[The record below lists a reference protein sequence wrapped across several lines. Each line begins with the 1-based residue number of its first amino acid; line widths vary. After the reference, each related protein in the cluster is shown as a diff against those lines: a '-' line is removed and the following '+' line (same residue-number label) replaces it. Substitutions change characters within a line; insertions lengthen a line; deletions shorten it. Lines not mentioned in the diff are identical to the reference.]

1 MQIPQDL
8 IETAKLKLK
17 SVQSEAEFFQ
27 LRAQYLGKKSFVVNA
42 FSKLRD
48 LESDERVIFAKS
60 LNVLKN
66 NLSKLFETSLKD
78 LDSRNNIKKLD
89 VTLPADPFLVGA
101 EHPITKI
108 SQKVINYFT
117 PLNYQIFS
125 GNEIETD
132 FYNFEALNF
141 SENHPARQMHDTF
154 YLNSNSKSEY
164 LLRTHTSNTQVHAML
179 SEDLPLYMLSPGR
192 VFRCDSDTTHLP
204 MFTQIEGLVVDED
217 INFGDLKGVLIDF
230 LENFFNEKMEV
241 RFRPSYFPFTEPSA
255 EVDIKFGKQGW
266 LEILGCG
273 MVHPNVLKNVKVDPL
288 KFQGYAFG
296 IGIDRLAMLKYGIND
311 LRAFFDCDYRWLN
324 HFGFDPLDV
333 PTNYRGLSR

>member
-8 IETAKLKLK
+8 IETAALQLN
-17 SVQSEAEFFQ
+17 SVKSEAEFFQ
-27 LRAQYLGKKSFVVNA
+27 LRAKYLGKKSFIVTA

-48 LESDERVIFAKS
+48 LKPNERVDVAKE
-60 LNVLKN
+60 LNALKN
-66 NLSKLFETSLKD
+66 KLTKLFEASYAAIDGKCETE
-78 LDSRNNIKKLD
+78 KLD
-89 VTLPADPFLVGA
+89 VFLPADPYLVGS

-117 PLNYQIFS
+117 ALNYQIFS

-141 SENHPARQMHDTF
+141 PESHPARQMHDTF
-154 YLNSNSKSEY
+154 YLNSGSKSEY

-192 VFRCDSDTTHLP
+192 VYRCDSDTTHLP

-217 INFGDLKGVLIDF
+217 VTFGDLKGVLIDF
-230 LENFFNEKMEV
+230 LEDFFNEKMEV

-255 EVDIKFGKQGW
+255 EVDIKFGNQGW

-273 MVHPNVLKNVKVDPL
+273 MVHPNVLKGCNIDTS
-288 KFQGYAFG
+288 KFRGFAFG
-296 IGIDRLAMLKYGIND
+296 MGVERLAMLYYGVTDIREFYSSNLD
-311 LRAFFDCDYRWLN
+311 FLN
-324 HFGFDPLDV
+324 QF
-333 PTNYRGLSR
+333 TS

>member
-8 IETAKLKLK
+8 IETATLKLK

-27 LRAQYLGKKSFVVNA
+27 LRSQYLGKKSFIISA

-48 LESDERVIFAKS
+48 LDPQSKASAAKE
-60 LNVLKN
+60 LNILKSK
-66 NLSKLFETSLKD
+66 LTKLFEDSLASIEGIGEHD
-78 LDSRNNIKKLD
+78 QLD
-89 VTLPADPFLVGA
+89 VTLPADPYLIGS

-108 SQKVINYFT
+108 SQKVIDYFI

-141 SENHPARQMHDTF
+141 PENHPARQMHDTF

-164 LLRTHTSNTQVHAML
+164 LLRTHTSNTQIHSML
-179 SEDLPLYMLSPGR
+179 KEDMPLYMLSPGR
-192 VFRCDSDTTHLP
+192 VYRCDSDTTHLP

-217 INFGDLKGVLIDF
+217 VTFGDLKGIIIDF

-255 EVDIKFGKQGW
+255 EVDIKFGNQGW

-273 MVHPNVLKNVKVDPL
+273 MVHPNVLKGCNVDTK
-288 KFQGYAFG
+288 KYRGFAFG
-296 IGIDRLAMLKYGIND
+296 MGIERLAMLYYGVSDIRDFYSSNLD
-311 LRAFFDCDYRWLN
+311 FLN
-324 HFGFDPLDV
+324 QFP
-333 PTNYRGLSR
+333 S

>member
-8 IETAKLKLK
+8 IETAALKLK

-27 LRAQYLGKKSFVVNA
+27 LRAQFLGKKSFVVIA

-48 LESDERVIFAKS
+48 LKSDEKVIAAKE

-66 NLSKLFETSLKD
+66 DLTKLFETSLADIEGKSN
-78 LDSRNNIKKLD
+78 LKKLD
-89 VTLPADPFLVGA
+89 VTLPADPFLVGS

-141 SENHPARQMHDTF
+141 PENHPARQMHDTF
-154 YLNSNSKSEY
+154 YLNSNSKSGY

-217 INFGDLKGVLIDF
+217 VTFGDLKGVLIDF
-230 LENFFNEKMEV
+230 LEDFFNEKMEV

-273 MVHPNVLKNVKVDPL
+273 MVHPNVLNGCNIDTK
-288 KFQGYAFG
+288 KFRGFAFG
-296 IGIDRLAMLKYGIND
+296 MGVERLAMLYFGVTDIREFYSSNLD
-311 LRAFFDCDYRWLN
+311 FLN
-324 HFGFDPLDV
+324 QFP
-333 PTNYRGLSR
+333 S

>member
-8 IETAKLKLK
+8 IETAKIKLK

-27 LRAQYLGKKSFVVNA
+27 LRSQYLGKKSFVVSA

-48 LESDERVIFAKS
+48 LHSDEKVIAAKQ

-66 NLSKLFETSLKD
+66 NLTKLFEIFHEDFEGKRKLK
-78 LDSRNNIKKLD
+78 KFD
-89 VTLPADPFLVGA
+89 VTLPADPFLVGS

-108 SQKVINYFT
+108 SQKIINYFI

-125 GNEIETD
+125 GNEVETD

-141 SENHPARQMHDTF
+141 PDNHPARQMHDTF
-154 YLNSNSKSEY
+154 YLNSNSQSEY

-192 VFRCDSDTTHLP
+192 VYRCDSDNTHLP
-204 MFTQIEGLVVDED
+204 MFTQIEGLVIDED
-217 INFGDLKGVLIDF
+217 VTFGDLKGVLISFIED
-230 LENFFNEKMEV
+230 FFNEKMEV

-255 EVDIKFGKQGW
+255 EVDVKFGKQGW

-273 MVHPNVLKNVKVDPL
+273 MVHPNVLNGCKIDTD
-288 KFQGYAFG
+288 KFRGFAFG
-296 IGIDRLAMLKYGIND
+296 MGVERLAMLYFGVTDIREFYSSNLD
-311 LRAFFDCDYRWLN
+311 FLN
-324 HFGFDPLDV
+324 QFP
-333 PTNYRGLSR
+333 S

>member
-8 IETAKLKLK
+8 IETAALKLK

-27 LRAQYLGKKSFVVNA
+27 LRAQYLGKKSFVVTA

-48 LESDERVIFAKS
+48 LQSDEKVSVAKE
-60 LNVLKN
+60 LNILKN
-66 NLSKLFETSLKD
+66 NLTKLFETSIEDIEGKSD
-78 LDSRNNIKKLD
+78 HKKLD
-89 VTLPADPFLVGA
+89 VSLPADPFLVGS

-108 SQKVINYFT
+108 SQKIINYFT

-141 SENHPARQMHDTF
+141 PENHPARQMHDTF
-154 YLNSNSKSEY
+154 YLNSSSKSEY

-179 SEDLPLYMLSPGR
+179 NEDLPLYMLSPGR

-217 INFGDLKGVLIDF
+217 VTFGDLKGVLIDF
-230 LENFFNEKMEV
+230 LEDFFNEKMEV

-273 MVHPNVLKNVKVDPL
+273 MVHPNVLNGCNIDTKNFAALPL
-288 KFQGYAFG
+288 V
-296 IGIDRLAMLKYGIND
+296 
-311 LRAFFDCDYRWLN
+311 WE
-324 HFGFDPLDV
+324 
-333 PTNYRGLSR
+333 LSV

>member
-8 IETAKLKLK
+8 IETAALKLK

-27 LRAQYLGKKSFVVNA
+27 LRAQYLGKKSFVVSS
-42 FSKLRD
+42 FSMLRD
-48 LESDERVIFAKS
+48 LKSEEKVIAAKE
-60 LNVLKN
+60 LNLLKN
-66 NLSKLFETSLKD
+66 DLTKLFENAIEAIDFRS
-78 LDSRNNIKKLD
+78 NIVKLD
-89 VTLPADPFLVGA
+89 VTLPADPFLVGS

-108 SQKVINYFT
+108 SKKIINYFT

-141 SENHPARQMHDTF
+141 PKNHPARQMHDTF
-154 YLNSNSKSEY
+154 YLNSNSNSEY

-179 SEDLPLYMLSPGR
+179 SEELPLYMLSPGR
-192 VFRCDSDTTHLP
+192 VFRCDSDATHLP
-204 MFTQIEGLVVDED
+204 MFTQIEGLVVDEGVT
-217 INFGDLKGVLIDF
+217 FGDLKGTVIDF
-230 LENFFNEKMEV
+230 LEEFFNEKMEI

-273 MVHPNVLKNVKVDPL
+273 MVHPNVLNGCDIDTK
-288 KFQGYAFG
+288 KFSGFAFG
-296 IGIDRLAMLKYGIND
+296 MGIERLAMLYYGVTDIREFYASNLD
-311 LRAFFDCDYRWLN
+311 FLN
-324 HFGFDPLDV
+324 QF
-333 PTNYRGLSR
+333 TS

>member
-8 IETAKLKLK
+8 IETAALKLK

-48 LESDERVIFAKS
+48 LKSNEKVIAAKE

-66 NLSKLFETSLKD
+66 DLTRLFEASLEDIEGK
-78 LDSRNNIKKLD
+78 SNFKKLD
-89 VTLPADPFLVGA
+89 VTLPADPFLVGS

-108 SQKVINYFT
+108 SQKIINYFT
-117 PLNYQIFS
+117 PLNYQIIS

-141 SENHPARQMHDTF
+141 PENHPARQMHDTF
-154 YLNSNSKSEY
+154 YLNSRSKSEY

-192 VFRCDSDTTHLP
+192 VFRCDSDNTHLP

-217 INFGDLKGVLIDF
+217 VTFGDLKGLLIDF
-230 LENFFNEKMEV
+230 LEDFFNEKMQV

-273 MVHPNVLKNVKVDPL
+273 MVHPNVLNGCNIDPK
-288 KFQGYAFG
+288 KFRGFAFG
-296 IGIDRLAMLKYGIND
+296 MGVERLAMLYYGVRDIREFYSSNLD
-311 LRAFFDCDYRWLN
+311 FLN
-324 HFGFDPLDV
+324 QFP
-333 PTNYRGLSR
+333 S

>member
-8 IETAKLKLK
+8 IETATLKLK

-27 LRAQYLGKKSFVVNA
+27 LRSQYLGKKSFIISA

-48 LESDERVIFAKS
+48 LDPQSKASAAKE
-60 LNVLKN
+60 LNILKSK
-66 NLSKLFETSLKD
+66 LTKLFEDSLASIESIGEHD
-78 LDSRNNIKKLD
+78 QLD
-89 VTLPADPFLVGA
+89 VTLPADPYLIGS

-108 SQKVINYFT
+108 SQKVIDYFI

-141 SENHPARQMHDTF
+141 PENHPARQMHDTF
-154 YLNSNSKSEY
+154 YLKSNSKSEY
-164 LLRTHTSNTQVHAML
+164 LLRTHTSNTQIHSL
-179 SEDLPLYMLSPGR
+179 LKEDMPLYMLSPGR
-192 VFRCDSDTTHLP
+192 VYRCDSDTTHLP

-217 INFGDLKGVLIDF
+217 VTFGDLKGIIIDF

-255 EVDIKFGKQGW
+255 EVDIKFGNQGW

-273 MVHPNVLKNVKVDPL
+273 MVHPNVLKGCNVDTK
-288 KFQGYAFG
+288 KYRGFAFG
-296 IGIDRLAMLKYGIND
+296 MGIERLAMLYYGVSDIRDFYSSNLD
-311 LRAFFDCDYRWLN
+311 FLN
-324 HFGFDPLDV
+324 QFP
-333 PTNYRGLSR
+333 S

>member
-8 IETAKLKLK
+8 IETAALKLK

-27 LRAQYLGKKSFVVNA
+27 LRAQYLGKKSFVVTA

-48 LESDERVIFAKS
+48 LQSEEKVNAAKE
-60 LNVLKN
+60 LNILKN
-66 NLSKLFETSLKD
+66 NLTKLFETSIEYIEGK
-78 LDSRNNIKKLD
+78 SNHKKLD
-89 VTLPADPFLVGA
+89 VSLPADPFLVGS

-108 SQKVINYFT
+108 SQKIINYFT

-141 SENHPARQMHDTF
+141 PENHPARQMHDTF

-217 INFGDLKGVLIDF
+217 VTFGDLKGVLIDF
-230 LENFFNEKMEV
+230 LEDFFNEKMEV

-266 LEILGCG
+266 LEVLGCG
-273 MVHPNVLKNVKVDPL
+273 MVHPNVLNGCNIDTK
-288 KFQGYAFG
+288 KFRGFAFG
-296 IGIDRLAMLKYGIND
+296 MGVERLAMLRYGVND
-311 LRAFFDCDYRWLN
+311 LRLFFENDLRFLKQ
-324 HFGFDPLDV
+324 F
-333 PTNYRGLSR
+333 

>member
-8 IETAKLKLK
+8 IETATLKLK
-17 SVQSEAEFFQ
+17 SVQSEAEFYQ
-27 LRAQYLGKKSFVVNA
+27 LRAQYLGKKSFVITA
-42 FSKLRD
+42 LSKLRD
-48 LESDERVIFAKS
+48 LTPDEKVIAAKE

-66 NLSKLFETSLKD
+66 NLSQLFEISYK
-78 LDSRNNIKKLD
+78 NIERESIIEKLD
-89 VTLPADPFLVGA
+89 VTLPADPFLIGS

-108 SQKVINYFT
+108 SQKVIKYFT
-117 PLNYQIFS
+117 TLNYEIFS

-141 SENHPARQMHDTF
+141 PENHPARQMHDTF
-154 YLNSNSKSEY
+154 YIKSNSKSEY

-192 VFRCDSDTTHLP
+192 VYRCDSDTTHLP

-230 LENFFNEKMEV
+230 LEDFFNEKMEV

-273 MVHPNVLKNVKVDPL
+273 MVHPNVLSGCKIDTK
-288 KFQGYAFG
+288 KFRGFAFG
-296 IGIDRLAMLKYGIND
+296 MGIERLAMLYFGVRDIREFYSSNLD
-311 LRAFFDCDYRWLN
+311 FLN
-324 HFGFDPLDV
+324 QFP
-333 PTNYRGLSR
+333 S

>member
-8 IETAKLKLK
+8 IETATLKLK

-27 LRAQYLGKKSFVVNA
+27 LRSQYLGKKSFIILA

-48 LESDERVIFAKS
+48 LDPQSKASAAKE
-60 LNVLKN
+60 LNILKSK
-66 NLSKLFETSLKD
+66 LTKLFEDSLASIESIGEHD
-78 LDSRNNIKKLD
+78 QLD
-89 VTLPADPFLVGA
+89 VTLPADPYLIGS

-108 SQKVINYFT
+108 SQKVIDYFI

-141 SENHPARQMHDTF
+141 PENHPARQMHDTF
-154 YLNSNSKSEY
+154 YLKSNSKSEY
-164 LLRTHTSNTQVHAML
+164 LLRTHTSNTQIHSL
-179 SEDLPLYMLSPGR
+179 LKEDMPLYMLSPGR
-192 VFRCDSDTTHLP
+192 VYRCDSDTTHLP

-217 INFGDLKGVLIDF
+217 VTFGDLKGIIIDF

-255 EVDIKFGKQGW
+255 EVDIKFGNQGW

-273 MVHPNVLKNVKVDPL
+273 MVHPNVLKGCNVDTK
-288 KFQGYAFG
+288 KYRGFAFG
-296 IGIDRLAMLKYGIND
+296 MGIERLAMLYYGVSDIRDFYSSNLD
-311 LRAFFDCDYRWLN
+311 FLN
-324 HFGFDPLDV
+324 QFP
-333 PTNYRGLSR
+333 S

>member
-8 IETAKLKLK
+8 IETATLKLK

-27 LRAQYLGKKSFVVNA
+27 LRSQYLGKKSFIILA

-48 LESDERVIFAKS
+48 LDPQSKASAAKE
-60 LNVLKN
+60 LNILKSK
-66 NLSKLFETSLKD
+66 LTKLFEDSLASIESIGEHD
-78 LDSRNNIKKLD
+78 QLD
-89 VTLPADPFLVGA
+89 VTLPADPYLIGS

-108 SQKVINYFT
+108 SQKVIDYFI

-141 SENHPARQMHDTF
+141 PENHPARQMHDTF
-154 YLNSNSKSEY
+154 YLKSNSKSEY
-164 LLRTHTSNTQVHAML
+164 LLRTHTSNTQIHSML
-179 SEDLPLYMLSPGR
+179 KEDMPLYMLSPGR
-192 VFRCDSDTTHLP
+192 VYRCDSDTTHLP

-217 INFGDLKGVLIDF
+217 VTFGDLKGIIIDF

-255 EVDIKFGKQGW
+255 EVDIKFGNQGW

-273 MVHPNVLKNVKVDPL
+273 MVHPNVLKGCNVDTK
-288 KFQGYAFG
+288 KYRGFAFG
-296 IGIDRLAMLKYGIND
+296 MGIERLAMLYYGVSDIRDFYSSNLD
-311 LRAFFDCDYRWLN
+311 FLN
-324 HFGFDPLDV
+324 QFP
-333 PTNYRGLSR
+333 S

>member
-8 IETAKLKLK
+8 IETAALKLK
-17 SVQSEAEFFQ
+17 SIQSEAEFFQ
-27 LRAQYLGKKSFVVNA
+27 LRAQYLGKKSFVVEA

-48 LESDERVIFAKS
+48 LKSNDKVIKAKE

-66 NLSKLFETSLKD
+66 DLTRLFETSLEDIEGKSN
-78 LDSRNNIKKLD
+78 LKKLD
-89 VTLPADPFLVGA
+89 VTLPADPFLVGS

-108 SQKVINYFT
+108 SQKIISYFT
-117 PLNYQIFS
+117 PLNYQIIS

-141 SENHPARQMHDTF
+141 PENHPARQMHDTF
-154 YLNSNSKSEY
+154 YLNSSSKSEY

-192 VFRCDSDTTHLP
+192 VFRCDSDNTHLP
-204 MFTQIEGLVVDED
+204 MFTQIEGLVIDEEVT
-217 INFGDLKGVLIDF
+217 FGDLKGLLIDF

-273 MVHPNVLKNVKVDPL
+273 MVHPNVLNGCNIDTK
-288 KFQGYAFG
+288 KFRGFAFG
-296 IGIDRLAMLKYGIND
+296 MGVERLAMLYYGVTDIREFYSSNLD
-311 LRAFFDCDYRWLN
+311 FLN
-324 HFGFDPLDV
+324 QFP
-333 PTNYRGLSR
+333 S

>member
-27 LRAQYLGKKSFVVNA
+27 LRAKYLGKKSFVVTA
-42 FSKLRD
+42 FSKLRE
-48 LESDERVIFAKS
+48 LKSNEKVIAAKE
-60 LNVLKN
+60 LNILKN
-66 NLSKLFETSLKD
+66 NLTQLFEASL
-78 LDSRNNIKKLD
+78 LDIEGKSYLTKLD
-89 VTLPADPFLVGA
+89 VTLPADPFLVGS

-108 SQKVINYFT
+108 SQKIINYFT

-132 FYNFEALNF
+132 FFNFEALNF
-141 SENHPARQMHDTF
+141 PENHPARQMHDTF
-154 YLNSNSKSEY
+154 YLNSKSKSEY

-192 VFRCDSDTTHLP
+192 VFRCDSDNTHLP

-217 INFGDLKGVLIDF
+217 VTFGDLKGVLIDF
-230 LENFFNEKMEV
+230 LEDFFNEKMEV

-273 MVHPNVLKNVKVDPL
+273 MVHPNVLNGCNIDTS
-288 KFQGYAFG
+288 KFRGFAFG
-296 IGIDRLAMLKYGIND
+296 MGVERLAMLYYGVTDIREFYSSNLD
-311 LRAFFDCDYRWLN
+311 FLN
-324 HFGFDPLDV
+324 QF
-333 PTNYRGLSR
+333 TS

>member
-8 IETAKLKLK
+8 IETAALKLK

-48 LESDERVIFAKS
+48 LKSNEKVIAAKE

-66 NLSKLFETSLKD
+66 DLTRLFEASLE
-78 LDSRNNIKKLD
+78 NIEGKSNFKKLD
-89 VTLPADPFLVGA
+89 VTLPADPFLVGS

-108 SQKVINYFT
+108 SQKIINYFT
-117 PLNYQIFS
+117 PLNYQIIS

-141 SENHPARQMHDTF
+141 PENHPARQMHDTF
-154 YLNSNSKSEY
+154 YLNSRSKSEY

-192 VFRCDSDTTHLP
+192 VFRCDSDNTHLP
-204 MFTQIEGLVVDED
+204 MFTQIEGLVVDEEVT
-217 INFGDLKGVLIDF
+217 FGDLKGLLIDF
-230 LENFFNEKMEV
+230 LEDFFNEKMQV

-273 MVHPNVLKNVKVDPL
+273 MVHPNVLNGCNIDPK
-288 KFQGYAFG
+288 KFRGFAFG
-296 IGIDRLAMLKYGIND
+296 MGVERLAMLYYGVRDIREFYSSNLD
-311 LRAFFDCDYRWLN
+311 FLN
-324 HFGFDPLDV
+324 QFP
-333 PTNYRGLSR
+333 S

>member
-8 IETAKLKLK
+8 IETATLKLK

-27 LRAQYLGKKSFVVNA
+27 LRSQYLGKKSFIISA

-48 LESDERVIFAKS
+48 LDPQSKASAAKE
-60 LNVLKN
+60 LNILKSK
-66 NLSKLFETSLKD
+66 LTKLFEDALASIESIGEHD
-78 LDSRNNIKKLD
+78 QLD
-89 VTLPADPFLVGA
+89 VTLPADPYLIGS

-108 SQKVINYFT
+108 SQKVIDYFI

-141 SENHPARQMHDTF
+141 PENHPARQMHDTF

-164 LLRTHTSNTQVHAML
+164 LLRTHTSNTQIHSML
-179 SEDLPLYMLSPGR
+179 KEDMPLYMLSPGR
-192 VFRCDSDTTHLP
+192 VYRCDSDTTHLP

-217 INFGDLKGVLIDF
+217 VTFGDLKGIIIDF

-255 EVDIKFGKQGW
+255 EVDIKFGNQGW

-273 MVHPNVLKNVKVDPL
+273 MVHPNVLKGCNVDTK
-288 KFQGYAFG
+288 KYRGFAFG
-296 IGIDRLAMLKYGIND
+296 MGIERLAMLYYGVSDIRDFYTSNLD
-311 LRAFFDCDYRWLN
+311 FLN
-324 HFGFDPLDV
+324 QFP
-333 PTNYRGLSR
+333 S

>member
-8 IETAKLKLK
+8 IETAALKLK

-48 LESDERVIFAKS
+48 LKSNEKVIAAKE

-66 NLSKLFETSLKD
+66 DLTRLFEASLE
-78 LDSRNNIKKLD
+78 NIEGKSNFKKLD
-89 VTLPADPFLVGA
+89 VTLPADPFLVGS

-108 SQKVINYFT
+108 SQKIINYFT
-117 PLNYQIFS
+117 PLNYQIIS

-141 SENHPARQMHDTF
+141 PENHPARQMHDTF
-154 YLNSNSKSEY
+154 YLNSRSKSEY

-192 VFRCDSDTTHLP
+192 VFRCDSDNTHLP

-217 INFGDLKGVLIDF
+217 VTFGDLKGLLIDF
-230 LENFFNEKMEV
+230 LEDFFNEKMQV

-273 MVHPNVLKNVKVDPL
+273 MVHPNVLNGCNIDPK
-288 KFQGYAFG
+288 KFRGFAFG
-296 IGIDRLAMLKYGIND
+296 MGVERLAMLYYGVTDIREFYSSNLD
-311 LRAFFDCDYRWLN
+311 FLN
-324 HFGFDPLDV
+324 QFP
-333 PTNYRGLSR
+333 S